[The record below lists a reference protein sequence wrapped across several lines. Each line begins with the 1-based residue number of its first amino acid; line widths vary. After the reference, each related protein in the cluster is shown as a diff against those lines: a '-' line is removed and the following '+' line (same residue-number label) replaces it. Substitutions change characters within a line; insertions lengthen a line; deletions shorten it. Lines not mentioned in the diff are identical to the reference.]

1 MILTSFLFVFLDLNL
16 MASSS
21 STRRHPPLRPSS
33 STNRTVRG
41 TDKRVNTPGLSNDDE
56 YGIANGKQ
64 VPRSYLLKL
73 IKGSRM
79 NGILNLASRGLT
91 EGKLFI
97 KTYLYMINNL

>member
-1 MILTSFLFVFLDLNL
+1 

-21 STRRHPPLRPSS
+21 STRRQPPLRPSS
-33 STNRTVRG
+33 TTNRTVRG
-41 TDKRVNTPGLSNDDE
+41 TEKRVNTPALSTDDE

-97 KTYLYMINNL
+97 KIYVYALSIILFFSTRRNFS

>member
-1 MILTSFLFVFLDLNL
+1 

-21 STRRHPPLRPSS
+21 ARRQPPLRPSS

-41 TDKRVNTPGLSNDDE
+41 VDKRVNTPALSNDDE

-64 VPRSYLLKL
+64 VPRTYLLKL
-73 IKGSRM
+73 IKGART

-91 EGKLFI
+91 EGKFFL
-97 KTYLYMINNL
+97 KTV

>member
-1 MILTSFLFVFLDLNL
+1 
-16 MASSS
+16 MASS
-21 STRRHPPLRPSS
+21 STRRQPPLRPSS
-33 STNRTVRG
+33 TTNRTGVN
-41 TDKRVNTPGLSNDDE
+41 KRVNTPVVSNDDE

-91 EGKLFI
+91 EGKLV
-97 KTYLYMINNL
+97 INMYDKEFLIFSTRRNFS

>member
-1 MILTSFLFVFLDLNL
+1 

-21 STRRHPPLRPSS
+21 SSSRRHPPLRPSS

-41 TDKRVNTPGLSNDDE
+41 PEKRVNTPALSADDE
-56 YGIANGKQ
+56 FGIATGKQ

-73 IKGSRM
+73 IKGARM

-91 EGKLFI
+91 EG
-97 KTYLYMINNL
+97 

>member
-1 MILTSFLFVFLDLNL
+1 
-16 MASSS
+16 MASS

-41 TDKRVNTPGLSNDDE
+41 NEKRVTTPALSTDDE

-79 NGILNLASRGLT
+79 NGVLNLASRGLT
-91 EGKLFI
+91 EGEGLMRI
-97 KTYLYMINNL
+97 S